1 MLIRNINQRIVFK
14 TFEFLFSDTLFNFLL
29 NFGSQSRD
37 SLITPRYS
45 TLHQAPPCSHKE
57 FGFGFPLAGIISYTG
72 SGNTWLRRLIK
83 KAGGFYT
90 GSIYNDSAL
99 INKGF
104 KGELLKVGQF
114 RKLIGIKHHSFHG
127 PGYRISND
135 FGTLLKNTS
144 ESKCL
149 VLLRNP
155 YDAYLAEFSR
165 YYSRTHDCISNLT
178 YTQFKKK

>member
-1 MLIRNINQRIVFK
+1 MLIK
-14 TFEFLFSDTLFNFLL
+14 GWFSRHLSFYFVIPLFNFLL

-45 TLHQAPPCSHKE
+45 TLHQAPPCPNKE
-57 FGFGFPLAGIISYTG
+57 FGFGFPLAAIISYPG
-72 SGNTWLRRLIK
+72 SGNTWLRHLIE

-90 GSIYNDSAL
+90 GSVYNDSAL

-165 YYSRTHDCISNLT
+165 YYCRTHDCISNLT